1 MRHVLLV
8 GGAPRVRVDAVR
20 YFTVAASG
28 NTAVALQSHLFMNN
42 CPSTLLLGLDANPT
56 AVAQRYNDR
65 AELEQALRSWID
77 EYPDGVLVLSAAIND
92 YSVVSVASIRGQQN
106 RVISPGEKL
115 PSGADEVTVHLKPA
129 SKVIDQL
136 RSWGHRGPLIAF
148 KYEDRETVLSSASSL
163 RERVGANV
171 VVANS
176 LCGNVQAMISASGSD
191 LYADRAALMSALS
204 VRILA
209 LATH

>member
-1 MRHVLLV
+1 M
-8 GGAPRVRVDAVR
+8 
-20 YFTVAASG
+20 
-28 NTAVALQSHLFMNN
+28 
-42 CPSTLLLGLDANPT
+42 
-56 AVAQRYNDR
+56 
-65 AELEQALRSWID
+65 
-77 EYPDGVLVLSAAIND
+77 
-92 YSVVSVASIRGQQN
+92 
-106 RVISPGEKL
+106 
-115 PSGADEVTVHLKPA
+115 
-129 SKVIDQL
+129 IDQL